1 MQLIYIE
8 QVCKLYSPDGQKRTN
23 EWTCVNNLER
33 DKSKDK
39 NTRIDFLGG
48 LLRYITIT
56 ATTCLSFTTHII
68 LGKLKHALK
77 SSAERNGGVI
87 SGK

>member
-39 NTRIDFLGG
+39 NTRIAFCVDYLG
-48 LLRYITIT
+48 T
-56 ATTCLSFTTHII
+56 
-68 LGKLKHALK
+68 
-77 SSAERNGGVI
+77 
-87 SGK
+87 